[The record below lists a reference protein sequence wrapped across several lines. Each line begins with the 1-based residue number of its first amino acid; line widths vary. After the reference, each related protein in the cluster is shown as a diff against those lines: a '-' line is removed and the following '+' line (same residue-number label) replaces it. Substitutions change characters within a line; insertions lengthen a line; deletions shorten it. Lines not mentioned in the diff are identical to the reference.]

1 MSMFIGYLH
10 CARCAYRTDTFLCLY
25 HHWRGGYGVPVQD
38 QETLAI
44 RLVHVPDDPVF
55 YTDDS
60 GLSEADAEKAI
71 EDYVASVLA
80 GGTSRG
86 EKAIPVVDLLF
97 GKPVEAPCPDCR
109 APLAWCHTGI
119 T

>member
-1 MSMFIGYLH
+1 MFIGYLH

-71 EDYVASVLA
+71 EDYVASVLRRRHVPRRESDPRRRPA
-80 GGTSRG
+80 LRQTGGSTVPG
-86 EKAIPVVDLLF
+86 LP
-97 GKPVEAPCPDCR
+97 R
-109 APLAWCHTGI
+109 AARLVPHRHHV
-119 T
+119 